1 MKKIKNG
8 IMLQVMMVN
17 ILDKSMQQ
25 QETWME
31 RVFSYGIMV

>member
-17 ILDKSMQQ
+17 ILDKLMQQ
-25 QETWME
+25 LEIWME
-31 RVFSYGIMV
+31 KVFLYGTMV